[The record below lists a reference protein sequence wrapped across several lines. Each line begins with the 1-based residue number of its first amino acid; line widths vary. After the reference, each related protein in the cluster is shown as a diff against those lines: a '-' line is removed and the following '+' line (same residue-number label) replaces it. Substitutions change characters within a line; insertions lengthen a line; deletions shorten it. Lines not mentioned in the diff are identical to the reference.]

1 MGTNTEQL
9 LRGIASCAD
18 FDSIESRVL
27 GPLARA
33 LGTRSAVLLQFE
45 SRASG
50 DKVLT
55 RNFYCGGAQQTLSL
69 YSSGPYQDDPLVS
82 ASMRSFASPRTAHA
96 THHVLSLSRSL
107 GPGRL
112 RDSAFYRR
120 FLEPTDIADV
130 LGIAV
135 PLRRGGREIISLGF
149 QRQRGEDCFEADQER
164 TLHNVGAC
172 LSHVLRDLVFEERLA
187 VSDAAI
193 AGLSRSPHAP
203 EIAVIGRAG
212 HLHFAT
218 PGLLARHGA
227 SEQALEADLDSQFGA
242 AFRQYR
248 DGLIDGDMLATRVGE
263 AGRRGAY
270 ADPWLRLWDEDGA
283 NPLFLLSFRGQRC
296 AFDDEAAAA
305 GLTAQEGV
313 VSSLLCAGH
322 GNAEIGAQ
330 LSISIRTVENH
341 LRAIYRKLGV
351 TTRARAIA
359 RLIGQPV

>member
-45 SRASG
+45 SRAGG

-82 ASMRSFASPRTAHA
+82 ACMRSFASPRAAHA

-112 RDSAFYRR
+112 RDSDFYRR
-120 FLEPTDIADV
+120 FLQPTDIADV

-135 PLRRGGREIISLGF
+135 PLRRGGTEIISLGF

-164 TLHNVGAC
+164 TLHDVGAC

-218 PGLLARHGA
+218 PGLLARHGS
-227 SEQALEADLDSQFGA
+227 SELALEADLDRHFGP
-242 AFRQYR
+242 AFRPYR
-248 DGLIDGDMLATRVGE
+248 EGLIDEDALAARLDE
-263 AGRRGAY
+263 AGRSSPY
-270 ADPWLRLWDEDGA
+270 AEAGLRLWGGDGP
-283 NPLFLLSFRGQRC
+283 NPLFLLSFRAQRKTFED
-296 AFDDEAAAA
+296 AAAAA

-313 VSSLLCAGH
+313 VSSLLCAGY
-322 GNAEIGAQ
+322 GNAEIGTQ

-351 TTRARAIA
+351 ATRARAIA
-359 RLIGQPV
+359 RLIGQTI